1 MPCVCQSILSP
12 SPESSISSHCWLW
25 PMKGE
30 GDPIRA
36 PKDFW
41 GALAFHQS
49 VSSNSAVSLQCVW
62 VRHLILKFRVAFLRQ
77 GLWEVIRV
85 KWGQECGGLHDD
97 PGGFGGRGRETWDG
111 TFSLSCLAC
120 VASSVPGWSKKAL
133 TSEARTVLLNFP
145 APKSICE
152 IKKTSFFLRY
162 ESCLELTFEVSCLN
176 FVFLLGF
183 ASCPSILKN
192 SAL

>member
-1 MPCVCQSILSP
+1 MNSVEGNMAEKCWGETLRDLGTCLGVCQSILSP
-12 SPESSISSHCWLW
+12 SPESSISSHYWLW

-120 VASSVPGWSKKAL
+120 VASSVPDEPRRPSPVRPGLCSW
-133 TSEARTVLLNFP
+133 
-145 APKSICE
+145 
-152 IKKTSFFLRY
+152 
-162 ESCLELTFEVSCLN
+162 
-176 FVFLLGF
+176 VFQPPNL
-183 ASCPSILKN
+183 SVK
-192 SAL
+192 